1 MPSLELSKLNFEN
14 YKMKRRDFIT
24 HTASIAAF
32 AAFSPNDFFVD
43 KKMPLG
49 IQLWSVRD
57 DMAKNPATTLKAI
70 SKLGFNYVEG
80 FGYSGGKWFGL
91 TAKEMKKNL
100 AGSGLTMPSS
110 HINITSKV
118 YDKAKNALTDDFKT
132 AVADAL
138 IVGQKYLINPW
149 LIDEDRTPEG
159 IKNLC
164 EAMNKAGEYCKG
176 NGIKFGYHNHWFEFE
191 KEVDGATLYEYILK
205 NTDAALVTQEMDMC
219 WATYAK
225 QNPVDWFKKY
235 PGRFELAHMKDVSN
249 IGGDKVSSIVGEG
262 LVDFKAILDN
272 QKLAGL
278 KMLIVEL
285 ENYRT
290 TPLQDVGVSLKNL
303 KKMMV

>member
-1 MPSLELSKLNFEN
+1 M
-14 YKMKRRDFIT
+14 
-24 HTASIAAF
+24 
-32 AAFSPNDFFVD
+32 
-43 KKMPLG
+43 
-49 IQLWSVRD
+49 
-57 DMAKNPATTLKAI
+57 
-70 SKLGFNYVEG
+70 
-80 FGYSGGKWFGL
+80 
-91 TAKEMKKNL
+91 
-100 AGSGLTMPSS
+100 
-110 HINITSKV
+110 
-118 YDKAKNALTDDFKT
+118 TDDFKT

-138 IVGQKYLINPW
+138 VVGQKYLINPW
-149 LIDEDRTPEG
+149 LAEEERVPES
-159 IKNLC
+159 IKSLC
-164 EAMNKAGEYCKG
+164 ETMNKAGEYCKSQ
-176 NGIKFGYHNHWFEFE
+176 GIKFGYHNHWFEFE
-191 KEVDGATLYEYILK
+191 KEVDGILTYDYILK

-303 KKMMV
+303 KKMMA